1 MRVRVNPLKTV
12 LVHHIE
18 ASANLRFKTKLHEAE
33 AKQLELSKQVLHY
46 LQHPKQQFVKKTKQT
61 QTLQYLSVFTLASTM
76 FTFQF

>member
-46 LQHPKQQFVKKTKQT
+46 LQHPKQQFVKKTTTKNT
-61 QTLQYLSVFTLASTM
+61 SIFICFHFGIYNVHI
-76 FTFQF
+76 QF